1 MMAQA
6 ERMLLHGFDVR
17 QGAPEAEVDALSAG
31 RSVGADDGK
40 GQGLVPAGFD
50 LGDRGLGDAQSLGD
64 LGLRELR
71 SAAETR
77 EPVGDTGVLHE
88 LGVGLLDL
96 ISEALALDEVLD
108 GSVGPLGGLGGE
120 AATWSA
126 HQGRRGSREW
136 T

>member
-1 MMAQA
+1 
-6 ERMLLHGFDVR
+6 MLLHGFEVR
-17 QGAPEAEVDALSAG
+17 QGAPEAEVDALPAG
-31 RSVGADDGK
+31 RSVGADDGE
-40 GQGLVPAGFD
+40 GQGLVAAGFD
-50 LGDRGLGDAQSLGD
+50 LGDRCLGDAQALGD

-71 SAAETR
+71 PAAETR
-77 EPVGDTGVLHE
+77 EPVGNAGVLHE

-120 AATWSA
+120 AATWSS
-126 HQGRRGSREW
+126 HGCRGGSRDR